1 MFYLPCDFKIWLTV
15 FNQSYNCQT
24 SHYLSR
30 NQLPDAFLMLPS
42 LHPSKAQW
50 DEIILEVCKPNL
62 KADWLAQS
70 VIRTS
75 LMPEGHESCLVTA
88 EVQYTK
94 SLVNTNLVNTNFTNT
109 HFQKVP
115 IPHLTRSMKQ
125 KFLH

>member
-1 MFYLPCDFKIWLTV
+1 
-15 FNQSYNCQT
+15 
-24 SHYLSR
+24 
-30 NQLPDAFLMLPS
+30 MLPS

-88 EVQYTK
+88 EVQYML
-94 SLVNTNLVNTNFTNT
+94 SFRELHLWTNKN
-109 HFQKVP
+109 
-115 IPHLTRSMKQ
+115 
-125 KFLH
+125 